1 MKKLTALVIMAF
13 ILVAFS
19 SYALAWSPRLQG
31 EPEQFRPGD
40 SRGVFIWHDR
50 DGLHLRTTT
59 KGKEHVFSGV
69 IRTDGHFRD
78 VHGVRTEGGDC
89 IRLDRD
95 RNSMTFRFQTAGGID
110 GVDFRVKG
118 GDRVYF
124 DLYMDGRKIDT
135 RRIYIGRNGWHP
147 QDNTFVLQR

>member
-1 MKKLTALVIMAF
+1 MKKLTALVIMVF

-31 EPEQFRPGD
+31 EPDQFRPGD

-59 KGKEHVFSGV
+59 HGREHVFSGV

-78 VHGVRTEGGDC
+78 VHSVRAERDDRY
-89 IRLDRD
+89 RLDCDRD
-95 RNSMTFRFQTAGGID
+95 TINFRFHTAGGVD
-110 GVDFRVKG
+110 GLDFRIKG
-118 GDRVYF
+118 GDKVYF
-124 DLYMDGRKIDT
+124 DLYMDGHKIAT
-135 RRIYIGRNGWHP
+135 RQIYVGRNGWHP
-147 QDNTFVLQR
+147 HDNTFVLHR